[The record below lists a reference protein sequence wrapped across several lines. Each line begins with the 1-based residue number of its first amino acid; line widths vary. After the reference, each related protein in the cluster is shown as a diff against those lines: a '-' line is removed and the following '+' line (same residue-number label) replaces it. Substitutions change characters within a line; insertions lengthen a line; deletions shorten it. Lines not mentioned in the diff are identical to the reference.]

1 MAYNADERNAMRAY
15 LQRAEVRLSTMHRVA
30 SAFLGGAGLLILFP
44 VFFNEAIASL
54 LKTLVVEGRES
65 YRAVASFLLGGP
77 LLLSLLTPLYALFLL
92 LRDLVHFYFVG
103 HSPGFPTSL
112 FNPRFVLSGIAFS
125 PDESDQAKKA
135 VLVHQYSSD
144 LINFILPFGEAQAAY
159 YDQVIVSTR
168 QQILPDERS
177 IEQLCNMGVLE
188 RTAEAYQVLVKASIP
203 ERRSTQDI
211 DRFNAAL
218 GLAGTKDR
226 ELVAEVAKT
235 EASLVRHATG
245 LRRLL
250 LRYIKALLMFIVTTL
265 VAFFMVAL
273 VETRNVPPLRVIA
286 IGYLMWAV
294 LTPLV
299 VRLPVRWVY
308 DTGDPRSESVV
319 QRDSQL
325 VLFEKAVIRSCVAA
339 GAVALCAAIF
349 AWLGAQ

>member
-1 MAYNADERNAMRAY
+1 MTYAYSVDERNAMRAY

-54 LKTLVVEGRES
+54 LKALVVEGRDS
-65 YRAVASFLLGGP
+65 YRSVAAFLLGGP
-77 LLLSLLTPLYALFLL
+77 LLLSLLTPLFALFLL

-125 PDESDQAKKA
+125 PDESEQGKKD
-135 VLVHQYSSD
+135 VQICQYSTD
-144 LINFILPFGEAQAAY
+144 LINFILPFGETQAAY
-159 YDQVIVSTR
+159 YDHVIVSTR
-168 QQILPDERS
+168 HQILPQERS
-177 IEQLCNMGVLE
+177 IERLCNSGVLA
-188 RTAEAYQVLVKASIP
+188 RTDDDHLVFVQALVP
-203 ERRSTQDI
+203 EKRSTHDI

-226 ELVAEVAKT
+226 DLIGEVAKA

-250 LRYIKALLMFIVTTL
+250 PRYIKALLMFIVTTL
-265 VAFFMVAL
+265 LAFFIVAL
-273 VETRNVPPLRVIA
+273 VDTGRLPPLRVIA
-286 IGYLMWAV
+286 VGYLVWAI

-308 DTGDPRSESVV
+308 DTGDLAPESVV
-319 QRDSQL
+319 QKRQSTCI
-325 VLFEKAVIRSCVAA
+325 V
-339 GAVALCAAIF
+339 
-349 AWLGAQ
+349 